1 MGRDAEAAEM
11 RCAEITL
18 DISLGPRGE
27 YLRTVRLRVS
37 IDTASDIGMMPS
49 EFGKSRRGYGDMRS
63 P

>member
-11 RCAEITL
+11 RCEEINP
-18 DISLGPRGE
+18 DVRLGPRRE
-27 YLRTVRLRVS
+27 YPGTVRLRVS
-37 IDTASDIGMMPS
+37 IDTASDIGMTPS